1 MMQTEKEEKE
11 KRQKLTPWDLPD
23 TAFGHTKL
31 DVLNVNCD
39 LAFVH
44 EKHHLH
50 FA

>member
-1 MMQTEKEEKE
+1 MQTEKEEKE
-11 KRQKLTPWDLPD
+11 EMQKLTPRDLPD
-23 TAFGHTKL
+23 TTFGHTKL
-31 DVLNVNCD
+31 DVFNIHRH